1 MEHLA
6 RIGSVLTV
14 VGMLMVARS
23 GYGADAAAGNKMV
36 WTLPVYLTEG
46 MQIKKDTPA
55 TAELLQKA
63 KDQCIDDQCNQQA
76 AKCKADIANCVL
88 SPNPEALKENRLER
102 GDFNKPK

>member
-1 MEHLA
+1 MHSIT
-6 RIGSVLTV
+6 RIGLALAVVCVL
-14 VGMLMVARS
+14 GLARS
-23 GYGADAAAGNKMV
+23 GFCADAAAGKMV

-46 MQIKKDTPA
+46 MQLKKDTPA

-63 KDQCIDDQCNQQA
+63 KDQCIDDQCNQQV
-76 AKCKADIANCVL
+76 AKCKADMANCVL